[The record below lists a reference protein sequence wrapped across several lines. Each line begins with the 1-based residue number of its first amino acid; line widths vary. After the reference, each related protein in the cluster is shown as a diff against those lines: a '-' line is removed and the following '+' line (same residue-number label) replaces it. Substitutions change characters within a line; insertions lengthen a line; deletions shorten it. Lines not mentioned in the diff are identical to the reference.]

1 MLPGLR
7 TAGRAAELLVA
18 SRSDYVVT
26 FSYQPIAS
34 TMVSYS
40 IDSVPR
46 LGGINGFVPTKALS
60 KAPYGFQGSL
70 PHSALEDCAIDG

>member
-1 MLPGLR
+1 
-7 TAGRAAELLVA
+7 
-18 SRSDYVVT
+18 
-26 FSYQPIAS
+26 
-34 TMVSYS
+34 MVSYS

-46 LGGINGFVPTKALS
+46 LGGTNGFVPTKALS